1 MMAFGWPRMLLM
13 GFCMVLYLG
22 GLLVLGA
29 FLLRWVL
36 ACANQRGS
44 AEETL
49 KLRLAKGE
57 ITKEQYEE
65 LRGLIRQ

>member
-1 MMAFGWPRMLLM
+1 M
-13 GFCMVLYLG
+13 GLCMVLFLG

-36 ACANQRGS
+36 ASADQRGS
-44 AEETL
+44 VEETL
-49 KLRLAKGE
+49 KFRLAKGE

>member
-1 MMAFGWPRMLLM
+1 MGFGWARMVFM
-13 GFCMVLYLG
+13 GLCLAVFLG

-36 ACANQRGS
+36 MSANQRGS

-57 ITKEQYEE
+57 ITREQYEE
-65 LRGLIRQ
+65 LKGLIRQ